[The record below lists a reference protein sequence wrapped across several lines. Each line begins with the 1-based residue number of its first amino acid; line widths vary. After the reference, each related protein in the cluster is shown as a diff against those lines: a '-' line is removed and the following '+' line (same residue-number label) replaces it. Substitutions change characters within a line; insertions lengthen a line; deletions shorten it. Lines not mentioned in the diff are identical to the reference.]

1 MSWPLFISIKLFKA
15 IFKPNSILAVLMF
28 LLSRRKEFYVATD
41 FQILKKK
48 KKKVIETRN
57 TPIMLTLI

>member
-48 KKKVIETRN
+48 KKK
-57 TPIMLTLI
+57 